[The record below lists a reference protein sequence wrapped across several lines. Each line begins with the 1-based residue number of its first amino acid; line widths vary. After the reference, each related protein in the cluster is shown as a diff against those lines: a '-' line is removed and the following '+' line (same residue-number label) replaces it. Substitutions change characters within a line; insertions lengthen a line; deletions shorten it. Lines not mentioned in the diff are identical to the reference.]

1 MNISKKLLSLSFI
14 LILVFTLTSCKKKQ
28 EYQEISVNGPNNN
41 KIVNNTSY
49 FIDNKD
55 INITFRSSQIYET
68 YVLIQEI
75 KNDKVVKEDTL
86 KIEDNTKPL
95 NYVIK
100 DIPKDKFNTYKVYT
114 DIEIKDDKAKPKEE
128 AKPNLIFALKN
139 SPEEQKALQEKQELQ
154 GFNNKYELYA
164 HQLFGKDTKVE
175 VMKNIDENGKEFVQR
190 VNIYTVDTVLFKP
203 KGTADR
209 FIVNSAEYIKKLRD
223 NNLDYKSLFFIVKAE
238 KVDSYGNS
246 QLVPLA
252 KMEVSK
258 ETADK
263 INFENFNQ
271 INLKDIA
278 DMYSESSDIQR

>member
-1 MNISKKLLSLSFI
+1 MKISKKILSLSFI
-14 LILVFTLTSCKKKQ
+14 LVLVFTLTSCKKKQ
-28 EYQEISVNGPNNN
+28 EYQEISVNGPNDN

-75 KNDKVVKEDTL
+75 KNNKVVKEDTL

-154 GFNNKYELYA
+154 GFKNKYELYA

-175 VMKNIDENGKEFVQR
+175 VIKNIDENGKEFVQR
-190 VNIYTVDTVLFKP
+190 VNVYTVDTVLFKA
-203 KGTADR
+203 KGTANR
-209 FIVNSAEYIKKLRD
+209 FIVHSADYIKKLRD
-223 NNLDYKSLFFIVKAE
+223 NNLDYRSLFFIVKAE